1 MLTDFHTH
9 SSTYSPDAVISLE
22 PSRAEEFMAIY
33 SEAHASTGIHP
44 WNTEKEPDWDLLER
58 VAAMP
63 RIVAIGEC
71 GLDLLRGAPIDRQTD
86 IFMRHIELSERM
98 GKPMII
104 HCVKAWDVLLALKKK
119 MKPRQKWG
127 IHGYR
132 GGPEQARQL
141 LSQGLYISLGER
153 FNTQAAAIIPA
164 SRLLAETD
172 ESHLTIDKITDSIS
186 RYAQPGWNPSVTLR
200 DFTGQNFC

>member
-9 SSTYSPDAVISLE
+9 HSTYTPYAVVSLE
-22 PSRAEEFMAIY
+22 PSRVVEFMALY
-33 SEAHASTGIHP
+33 SDAYASAGVHP
-44 WNTEKEPDWDLLER
+44 WNTWKEPDWDLLER

-71 GLDLLRGAPIDRQTD
+71 GLDRLRGAPIDRQTD
-86 IFMRHIELSERM
+86 IFRRHIELSERI
-98 GKPMII
+98 GKPLII
-104 HCVKAWDVLLALKKK
+104 HCVKALDILIALKKE
-119 MKPRQKWG
+119 MKPQQKWG

-141 LSQGLYISLGER
+141 LSHGLYISLGER
-153 FNTQAAAIIPA
+153 FNVQAAAIIPA

-172 ESHLTIDKITDSIS
+172 ESHLTIDEITAGIS
-186 RYAQPGWNPSVTLR
+186 RYAQPGWNPAATLR
-200 DFTGQNFC
+200 EFLID

>member
-1 MLTDFHTH
+1 
-9 SSTYSPDAVISLE
+9 
-22 PSRAEEFMAIY
+22 MALY

-86 IFMRHIELSERM
+86 IFRRHIELSERM

-141 LSQGLYISLGER
+141 TAHGIYLSLGEY
-153 FNTQAAAIIPA
+153 FNQDTAAVIP
-164 SRLLAETD
+164 RELLLAETD
-172 ESHLTIDKITDSIS
+172 ECHKPISTIIAGIS
-186 RYAQPGWNPSVTLR
+186 RHTAEEWDPALNLYRFLQ
-200 DFTGQNFC
+200 QI